1 MTTGFTMTIA
11 GEAVEGAST
20 YDVLDP
26 ADEAIAGRA
35 PVCSPEQLDQAVAA
49 ARAALP
55 GWSTTPFEER
65 RGFVL
70 AVADAVEAQ
79 LEPLK
84 HLLTREQGKSLDD
97 AAGEILGFGYW
108 LRGTAALSLPETV
121 NEDSAERL
129 SVTRRIPVGVVGAIV
144 PWNYP
149 LGNAGFKLAPAL
161 LAGNTVVW
169 KPSPFTP
176 LVSLRVG
183 AILRDVLPPGVLNV
197 VSGDAALG
205 PRMTAHPG
213 IDMISYT
220 GSTRTGRQVMAGAA
234 PTLTRVT
241 LELGGNDP
249 AIVLPDVDV
258 EAVAE
263 KLFWGAFAN
272 NGQVCLAIKRLY
284 IHRDVYEPLKRAL
297 VDYAATVRTGPG
309 TEAGV
314 RLGPVQNRPQYDR
327 VLGLLHDSQDHG
339 HTFALGGP
347 PRNQHQGRNANGDR
361 TGYFVP
367 LTLVDNPPEDS
378 RIVQEEQFGP
388 VLPLL
393 PFDDIEDAVTRA
405 NAGEYGLGASVWS
418 ADQEAALAV
427 GQRLDA
433 GTVWINEV
441 QHLTPDVTFAGHKQS
456 GFGSESGSEGLLEFT
471 TPRTI
476 TVRRGGAPT
485 ALLPTT

>member
-11 GEAVEGAST
+11 GKAMAGAT
-20 YDVLDP
+20 EYDVLDP
-26 ADEAIAGRA
+26 ADETVAGRA

-49 ARAALP
+49 ARAAFP
-55 GWSTTPFEER
+55 GWSGTPFEER
-65 RGFVL
+65 RKLVL

-84 HLLTREQGKSLDD
+84 RLLTREQGKSLDD

-121 NEDSAERL
+121 NEDSGERL
-129 SVTRRIPVGVVGAIV
+129 SVTRRIPLGVVGAIV

-149 LGNAGFKLAPAL
+149 LGNAGFKIAPAL
-161 LAGNTVVW
+161 LAGNTMVW

-176 LVSLRVG
+176 LVTLRVG
-183 AILRDVLPPGVLNV
+183 EILRDVLPPGVLNV

-205 PRMTAHPG
+205 PRMTGHPG

-258 EAVAE
+258 PAVAE

-272 NGQVCLAIKRLY
+272 SGQVCLAIKRLY

-297 VDYAATVRTGPG
+297 AACAATVRSGPG
-309 TEAGV
+309 TEPGV

-327 VLGLLHDSQDHG
+327 VLDLLHDSRASG
-339 HTFALGGP
+339 HTFAAGGLP
-347 PRNQHQGRNANGDR
+347 QPRDQERP
-361 TGYFVP
+361 GYFVP
-367 LTLVDNPPEDS
+367 VTLVDNPPEDS

-393 PFDDIEDAVTRA
+393 RFDDVEDAVTRA

-418 ADQEAALAV
+418 ADPEAALAV
-427 GQRLDA
+427 GRRLEA

-456 GFGSESGSEGLLEFT
+456 GLGSEGGPEGLLEFT

-476 TVRRGGAPT
+476 TLRRSDAASTTT
-485 ALLPTT
+485 A

>member
-11 GEAVEGAST
+11 GRAVAGTTE

-26 ADEAIAGRA
+26 ADETVAGRA

-55 GWSTTPFEER
+55 GWSATAFEER
-65 RGFVL
+65 RKLVL
-70 AVADAVEAQ
+70 AVADAVEAL

-84 HLLTREQGKSLDD
+84 RLLTREQGKSLDD

-108 LRGTAALSLPETV
+108 LRGTASLSLPETV
-121 NEDSAERL
+121 NEDSTERL
-129 SVTRRIPVGVVGAIV
+129 SVTRHVPLGVVGAIV

-149 LGNAGFKLAPAL
+149 LGNAGFKIAPAL

-176 LVSLRVG
+176 LTTLKVG
-183 AILRDVLPPGVLNV
+183 EILRDVLPPGVLNV
-197 VSGDAALG
+197 VSGDAELG
-205 PRMTAHPG
+205 PLMTGHPG
-213 IDMISYT
+213 IGMISYT

-249 AIVLPDVDV
+249 AIVLPDIDV
-258 EAVAE
+258 PAVAE

-272 NGQVCLAIKRLY
+272 SGQVCLAIKRLY
-284 IHRDVYEPLKRAL
+284 IHRDVYEPLKQAL
-297 VDYAATVRTGPG
+297 ADYATTVRMGPG

-327 VLGLLHDSQDHG
+327 ILGLLDDSRAHG
-339 HTFALGGP
+339 HTFAIGGP
-347 PRNQHQGRNANGDR
+347 PQGQVQDR
-361 TGYFVP
+361 PGYFVP

-388 VLPLL
+388 ALPLL
-393 PFDDIEDAVTRA
+393 RFDDIEDAVPRA

-418 ADQEAALAV
+418 ADPEAALAV
-427 GQRLDA
+427 GRRLEA

-441 QHLTPDVTFAGHKQS
+441 QHLTPYVTFAGHKQS
-456 GFGSESGSEGLLEFT
+456 GLGSESGPEGLLEFT

-476 TVRRGGAPT
+476 TVRRTDAAPRAT
-485 ALLPTT
+485 A

>member
-11 GEAVEGAST
+11 GDAIAGASE

-26 ADEAIAGRA
+26 ADETVAGRA

-55 GWSTTPFEER
+55 GWSATPFEER
-65 RGFVL
+65 RKLVL

-84 HLLTREQGKSLDD
+84 RLLTREQGKSLDD

-108 LRGTAALSLPETV
+108 LRGTASLSLPETV

-129 SVTRRIPVGVVGAIV
+129 SVTHRVPLGVVGAIV

-176 LVSLRVG
+176 LTTLKVG
-183 AILRDVLPPGVLNV
+183 EILRDVLPPGVLNV
-197 VSGDAALG
+197 VSGDAGLG
-205 PRMTAHPG
+205 PRMTEHPG

-249 AIVLPDVDV
+249 AIVLPDIDV
-258 EAVAE
+258 PAVAE

-272 NGQVCLAIKRLY
+272 SGQVCLAIKRLY
-284 IHRDVYEPLKRAL
+284 IHRDVYEPLKQAL
-297 VDYAATVRTGPG
+297 AAYAGTVRMGPG

-327 VLGLLHDSQDHG
+327 ILSLLDDSRAQG
-339 HTFALGGP
+339 HTFAIGGLP
-347 PRNQHQGRNANGDR
+347 QGEGQGRP
-361 TGYFVP
+361 GYFVP

-393 PFDDIEDAVTRA
+393 RFDGIEDAVTRA

-418 ADQEAALAV
+418 ADPEAALAV
-427 GQRLDA
+427 GRRLEA

-441 QHLTPDVTFAGHKQS
+441 QHLTPYVTFAGHKQS
-456 GFGSESGSEGLLEFT
+456 GLGSESGPEGLIEFT
-471 TPRTI
+471 APRTI
-476 TVRRGGAPT
+476 TVRRDGT
-485 ALLPTT
+485 ASTAVS

>member
-11 GEAVEGAST
+11 GNATAGASE

-26 ADEAIAGRA
+26 ADETVAGRA

-55 GWSTTPFEER
+55 GWSATPFEER
-65 RGFVL
+65 RKLVL

-84 HLLTREQGKSLDD
+84 RLLTREQGKSLDD

-108 LRGTAALSLPETV
+108 LRGTASLSLPETV

-129 SVTRRIPVGVVGAIV
+129 SITQRVPLGVVGAIV

-176 LVSLRVG
+176 LTTLKVG
-183 AILRDVLPPGVLNV
+183 EILREVLPPGVLNV
-197 VSGDAALG
+197 VSGDAGLG
-205 PRMTAHPG
+205 PRMTEHPG

-249 AIVLPDVDV
+249 AIVLPDIDV
-258 EAVAE
+258 PAVAE

-272 NGQVCLAIKRLY
+272 SGQVCLAIKRLY
-284 IHRDVYEPLKRAL
+284 IHRDVYEPLKQAL
-297 VDYAATVRTGPG
+297 AAYAGTVRMGPG

-314 RLGPVQNRPQYDR
+314 RLGPVQNRLQYER
-327 VLGLLHDSQDHG
+327 VLSLVDDSRAHG
-339 HTFALGGP
+339 HTFAIGGP
-347 PRNQHQGRNANGDR
+347 PQGQGQDR
-361 TGYFVP
+361 PGYFVP

-393 PFDDIEDAVTRA
+393 RFDDIEDAVTRA

-418 ADQEAALAV
+418 ADPEAALAV
-427 GQRLDA
+427 GRRLEA

-441 QHLTPDVTFAGHKQS
+441 QHLTPYVTFAGHKQS
-456 GFGSESGSEGLLEFT
+456 GLGSESGPEGLMEFT
-471 TPRTI
+471 MPRTI
-476 TVRRGGAPT
+476 TVRRDGTTST
-485 ALLPTT
+485 AVS

>member
-11 GEAVEGAST
+11 GRAVAGAT
-20 YDVLDP
+20 EYDVIDP
-26 ADEAIAGRA
+26 ADETVAGRA

-49 ARAALP
+49 AREALP
-55 GWSTTPFEER
+55 GWSATPFEER
-65 RGFVL
+65 RKLVL
-70 AVADAVEAQ
+70 TVADAVEAQ
-79 LEPLK
+79 LEELK
-84 HLLTREQGKSLDD
+84 RLLTREQGKSLGD

-108 LRGTAALSLPETV
+108 LRGTASLSLPETV
-121 NEDSAERL
+121 NEDSEERL
-129 SVTRRIPVGVVGAIV
+129 SITRRVPVGVVGAIV

-176 LVSLRVG
+176 LTTLRVG
-183 AILRDVLPPGVLNV
+183 EILRDVLPPGVLNV
-197 VSGDAALG
+197 VSGDAGLG

-258 EAVAE
+258 PAVAE

-272 NGQVCLAIKRLY
+272 SGQVCLAIKRLY
-284 IHRDVYEPLKRAL
+284 IHRDVYEPLKQAL
-297 VDYAATVRTGPG
+297 VAYAATVRSGPG

-327 VLGLLHDSQDHG
+327 VLELLRDSREHG
-339 HTFALGGP
+339 HSFATGGLP
-347 PRNQHQGRNANGDR
+347 QHQDQP
-361 TGYFVP
+361 GYFVP

-393 PFDDIEDAVTRA
+393 SFDDVEDAVTRA

-418 ADQEAALAV
+418 ADSEAALAV
-427 GQRLDA
+427 GRLLEA

-441 QHLTPDVTFAGHKQS
+441 QHLTPHVTFAGHKQS
-456 GFGSESGSEGLLEFT
+456 GLGSESGPEGLLEFT
-471 TPRTI
+471 APRTI
-476 TVRRGGAPT
+476 TVRRTDAAPT
-485 ALLPTT
+485 PTA

>member
-11 GEAVEGAST
+11 GRAVAAAAG
-20 YDVLDP
+20 YDVIDP
-26 ADEAIAGRA
+26 ADETVAGRA
-35 PVCSPEQLDQAVAA
+35 PLCSPEQLDQAVAA
-49 ARAALP
+49 ARTALP
-55 GWSTTPFEER
+55 AWSATTFEER
-65 RGFVL
+65 RKLVL
-70 AVADAVEAQ
+70 AVADAVEAH

-84 HLLTREQGKSLDD
+84 RLLTREQGKSLDD

-108 LRGTAALSLPETV
+108 LRGTASLSLPETV
-121 NEDSAERL
+121 NEDSTERL
-129 SVTRRIPVGVVGAIV
+129 SVTRRVPLGVVGAIV

-149 LGNAGFKLAPAL
+149 LGNAGFKIAPAL

-176 LVSLRVG
+176 LTTLRVG
-183 AILRDVLPPGVLNV
+183 EILRDVLPPGVLNV
-197 VSGDAALG
+197 VSGDAGLG

-234 PTLTRVT
+234 PTLTRLT

-258 EAVAE
+258 PAVAE

-272 NGQVCLAIKRLY
+272 SGQVCLAIKRLY
-284 IHRDVYEPLKRAL
+284 IHRDVYEPLKQAL
-297 VDYAATVRTGPG
+297 AAYATTVRMGAG

-314 RLGPVQNRPQYDR
+314 RLGPLQNRPQYDR
-327 VLGLLHDSQDHG
+327 VLGLLHDSRARG
-339 HTFALGGP
+339 HRFALGGP
-347 PRNQHQGRNANGDR
+347 PRDEDR
-361 TGYFVP
+361 DRPGYFVP

-393 PFDDIEDAVTRA
+393 SFDDIEDAVIRA

-418 ADQEAALAV
+418 ADPEAALAV
-427 GQRLDA
+427 GRRLDA

-441 QHLTPDVTFAGHKQS
+441 QHLTPHVTFAGHKQS
-456 GFGSESGSEGLLEFT
+456 GLGSESGPEGLLEFT

-476 TVRRGGAPT
+476 TVRRTATAPT
-485 ALLPTT
+485 PAA

>member
-11 GEAVEGAST
+11 GRAAAGST
-20 YDVLDP
+20 EYDVIDP
-26 ADEAIAGRA
+26 ADETVAGRA

-55 GWSTTPFEER
+55 GWSASPFAER
-65 RGFVL
+65 RKLVM
-70 AVADAVEAQ
+70 AVADAVEAH

-84 HLLTREQGKSLDD
+84 RLLTREQGKSLDD

-108 LRGTAALSLPETV
+108 LRGTAALLLPETV

-129 SVTRRIPVGVVGAIV
+129 SVTQHVPLGVVGAIV

-149 LGNAGFKLAPAL
+149 VGNAGFKIAPAL

-176 LVSLRVG
+176 LTTLKVG
-183 AILRDVLPPGVLNV
+183 EILRDVLPPGVLNV
-197 VSGDAALG
+197 VSGDAGLG
-205 PRMTAHPG
+205 PRMTGHPG

-249 AIVLPDVDV
+249 AIVLPDIDV
-258 EAVAE
+258 PAVAE

-272 NGQVCLAIKRLY
+272 SGQVCLAIKRLY
-284 IHRDVYEPLKRAL
+284 VHRDVYEPLKHAL
-297 VDYAATVRTGPG
+297 AAYAATVRMGPA
-309 TEAGV
+309 TQEGV

-327 VLGLLHDSQDHG
+327 ILELLHDSRAHG
-339 HTFALGGP
+339 HNFTTGGLP
-347 PRNQHQGRNANGDR
+347 QDQGQSRS
-361 TGYFVP
+361 GYFVP

-393 PFDDIEDAVTRA
+393 RFDDIEDAITRA
-405 NAGEYGLGASVWS
+405 NASEYGLGASVWS
-418 ADQEAALAV
+418 ADPEAALAV
-427 GQRLDA
+427 GRRLEA

-441 QHLTPDVTFAGHKQS
+441 QHLTPNVTFAGHKQS
-456 GFGSESGSEGLLEFT
+456 GLGSESGPEGLLEFT
-471 TPRTI
+471 APRTI
-476 TVRRGGAPT
+476 TVRRASAAPT
-485 ALLPTT
+485 TSA

>member
-11 GEAVEGAST
+11 GKATAGASE

-26 ADEAIAGRA
+26 ADETVAGRA

-49 ARAALP
+49 ARTALP
-55 GWSTTPFEER
+55 GWSATPFEER
-65 RGFVL
+65 RKLVL

-84 HLLTREQGKSLDD
+84 RLLTREQGKTLDD
-97 AAGEILGFGYW
+97 AVGEILGFGYW
-108 LRGTAALSLPETV
+108 LRGTASLSLPETV

-129 SVTRRIPVGVVGAIV
+129 SVTQRVPLGVVGAIV

-176 LVSLRVG
+176 LTTLKVG
-183 AILRDVLPPGVLNV
+183 EILRDVLPPGVLNV
-197 VSGDAALG
+197 VSGDAGLG
-205 PRMTAHPG
+205 PRMTEHPG

-249 AIVLPDVDV
+249 AIVLPDIDV
-258 EAVAE
+258 PAVAE

-272 NGQVCLAIKRLY
+272 SGQVCLAIKRLY
-284 IHRDVYEPLKRAL
+284 IHRDVYEPLKQAL
-297 VDYAATVRTGPG
+297 AAYAGTVRMGPG
-309 TEAGV
+309 IEAGV

-327 VLGLLHDSQDHG
+327 ILSLLDDSRAHG
-339 HTFALGGP
+339 HNFAIGGP
-347 PRNQHQGRNANGDR
+347 SQGHGQDR
-361 TGYFVP
+361 PGYFVP

-393 PFDDIEDAVTRA
+393 RFDDVDDAVARA

-418 ADQEAALAV
+418 ADPEAALAV
-427 GQRLDA
+427 GRRLEA

-441 QHLTPDVTFAGHKQS
+441 QHLTPSVTFAGHKQS
-456 GFGSESGSEGLLEFT
+456 GLGSESGPEGLIEFT
-471 TPRTI
+471 APRTI
-476 TVRRGGAPT
+476 TVRHDGT
-485 ALLPTT
+485 AATAAS

>member
-11 GEAVEGAST
+11 GGAVAGASA

-26 ADEAIAGRA
+26 ADGTVGGRA

-55 GWSTTPFEER
+55 DWSATPFEER
-65 RGFVL
+65 RKLVL
-70 AVADAVEAQ
+70 AVADAVEAH

-84 HLLTREQGKSLDD
+84 RLLTREQGKTLDD

-108 LRGTAALSLPETV
+108 LRGTASLSLPETV
-121 NEDSAERL
+121 NEDSEERL
-129 SVTRRIPVGVVGAIV
+129 SVTRRVPLGVVGAIV

-176 LVSLRVG
+176 LTTLKVG
-183 AILRDVLPPGVLNV
+183 EILRDVLPPGVLNV
-197 VSGDAALG
+197 VSGDAGLG
-205 PRMTAHPG
+205 PQMTGHPG
-213 IDMISYT
+213 TDMISYT

-249 AIVLPDVDV
+249 AIVLPDIDV
-258 EAVAE
+258 PAVAE

-272 NGQVCLAIKRLY
+272 SGQVCLAIKRLY

-297 VDYAATVRTGPG
+297 VDYAATVRCGPG
-309 TEAGV
+309 TETGV
-314 RLGPVQNRPQYDR
+314 RLGPLQNRPQYDR
-327 VLGLLHDSQDHG
+327 VLGLLHDSRAHG
-339 HTFALGGP
+339 HTFATGGLP
-347 PRNQHQGRNANGDR
+347 QQQDQQQH
-361 TGYFVP
+361 GYFVP

-393 PFDDIEDAVTRA
+393 SFDDIEDAVTRA

-418 ADQEAALAV
+418 ADPEAALAV

-441 QHLTPDVTFAGHKQS
+441 QHLTPQVTFAGHKQS
-456 GFGSESGSEGLLEFT
+456 GLGSESGLEGLLEFT
-471 TPRTI
+471 APRTI
-476 TVRRGGAPT
+476 TVRRTASAPT
-485 ALLPTT
+485 ATA

>member
-11 GEAVEGAST
+11 GVAIAGASE

-26 ADEAIAGRA
+26 ADETVAGRA

-55 GWSTTPFEER
+55 GWSATPFEER
-65 RGFVL
+65 RKLVL

-84 HLLTREQGKSLDD
+84 RLLTREQGKSLDD

-108 LRGTAALSLPETV
+108 LRGTASLSLPETV

-129 SVTRRIPVGVVGAIV
+129 SVTRRVPLGVVGAIV

-176 LVSLRVG
+176 LTTLKVG
-183 AILRDVLPPGVLNV
+183 EILRDVLPPGVLNV
-197 VSGDAALG
+197 VSGDAGLG
-205 PRMTAHPG
+205 PRMTEHPG

-249 AIVLPDVDV
+249 AIVLPDIDV
-258 EAVAE
+258 PAVAE
-263 KLFWGAFAN
+263 KLFWGVFAN
-272 NGQVCLAIKRLY
+272 SGQVCLAIKRLY
-284 IHRDVYEPLKRAL
+284 IHRDVYEPLKQAL
-297 VDYAATVRTGPG
+297 AAYAGTVRMGPG

-327 VLGLLHDSQDHG
+327 ILSLLDDSRAHG
-339 HTFALGGP
+339 HTFAIGGP
-347 PRNQHQGRNANGDR
+347 PQDQGQDGP
-361 TGYFVP
+361 GYFVP
-367 LTLVDNPPEDS
+367 LTLVDNPSEDS

-393 PFDDIEDAVTRA
+393 RFDDIEDAVTRA

-418 ADQEAALAV
+418 ADPEAALAV
-427 GQRLDA
+427 GRRLEA

-441 QHLTPDVTFAGHKQS
+441 QHLTPYVTFAGHKQS
-456 GFGSESGSEGLLEFT
+456 GLGSESGPEGLIEFT
-471 TPRTI
+471 APRTI
-476 TVRRGGAPT
+476 TVRRDGTT
-485 ALLPTT
+485 ATAVS

>member
-11 GEAVEGAST
+11 GVAIAGASE

-26 ADEAIAGRA
+26 ADETVAGRA
-35 PVCSPEQLDQAVAA
+35 PVCTPEQLDQAVAA

-55 GWSTTPFEER
+55 GWAATPFEER
-65 RGFVL
+65 RKLVL

-84 HLLTREQGKSLDD
+84 RLLTREQGKSLDD

-108 LRGTAALSLPETV
+108 LRGTASLSLPETV

-129 SVTRRIPVGVVGAIV
+129 SVTHRVPLGVVGAIV

-176 LVSLRVG
+176 LTTLKVG
-183 AILRDVLPPGVLNV
+183 EILRDVLPPGVLNV
-197 VSGDAALG
+197 VSGDAGLG
-205 PRMTAHPG
+205 PRMTEHPG

-249 AIVLPDVDV
+249 AIVLPDIDV
-258 EAVAE
+258 PAVAE

-272 NGQVCLAIKRLY
+272 SGQVCLAIKRLY

-297 VDYAATVRTGPG
+297 AAYAGTVRMGPG

-327 VLGLLHDSQDHG
+327 ILDLLDDSGAHG
-339 HTFALGGP
+339 HSFAIGGP
-347 PRNQHQGRNANGDR
+347 PQGQGQDS

-393 PFDDIEDAVTRA
+393 RFDDVEDAVTRA

-418 ADQEAALAV
+418 ADPEAALAV
-427 GQRLDA
+427 GRRLEA

-441 QHLTPDVTFAGHKQS
+441 QHLTPYVTFAGHKQS
-456 GFGSESGSEGLLEFT
+456 GLGSESGPEGLIEFT
-471 TPRTI
+471 APRTI
-476 TVRRGGAPT
+476 TVRRDGT
-485 ALLPTT
+485 AATAVS